1 MKFKWILKCKQI
13 FNNLKHRFITA
24 PIFAHFN
31 PDFKCVIEIDSSNYV
46 LGGVLLQYN
55 KNSKLYLV
63 AFLF

>member
-1 MKFKWILKCKQI
+1 MKFKWTPGCKQV
-13 FNNLKHRFITA
+13 FNNLKYCFITA
-24 PIFAHFN
+24 LILAHFN
-31 PDFKCVIEIDSSNYV
+31 PDFECVIETDLSNYV